1 MIPLLQVTDLRYVQS
16 PLGRLLNYGTFRLES
31 ASRRNVL
38 RTIADL
44 PNPNELYL
52 RLVEELYEPEAVEA
66 RLGYHVDEE
75 PDGDPSAEV
84 DEEAVG
90 GPPGWPFLDSR
101 PEPALP
107 ATGPRDPASVR
118 QEVILRVGELAG
130 HLAALT
136 EAITRLEPAPPAAAP
151 PREMPV
157 SDELSA
163 PAFLDEQPA
172 VPDGRLGALARS
184 PVDEQETGRPIPH
197 RRRPTLADP
206 LPDVAD

>member
-1 MIPLLQVTDLRYVQS
+1 MMPLVRVTDMKYEQT
-16 PLGRLLNYGTFRLES
+16 PTGRALNYGTFVLES
-31 ASRRNVL
+31 AGQEQAL
-38 RTIADL
+38 REIKNL

-52 RLVEELYEPEAVEA
+52 RVVEEMYEPQAVEA
-66 RLGYHVDEE
+66 RLGKEADEE
-75 PDGDPSAEV
+75 PDGDPSADV

-90 GPPGWPFLDSR
+90 GPPDWPFLDSR
-101 PEPALP
+101 PEPTLP

-118 QEVILRVGELAG
+118 QEVVLRVGELAG

-151 PREMPV
+151 PREPPV

-172 VPDGRLGALARS
+172 VPDGRLGAIARS